1 MFYELH
7 ELVVFINNA
16 AQLIQDKQTTWLGNQ
31 NIRIFMWKQ
40 TTTLP
45 PKTFRAKRVFRVWL
59 DVILVTTRVQEKVPP
74 ALGPLSTSK
83 LSVSW
88 WGLLFPGTSVSL
100 SIYLP
105 QTEHLP
111 SMHLSGP
118 GAPQVW
124 WTGTSIHSADCEA
137 DVFTSGFL

>member
-1 MFYELH
+1 MTGQPKY
-7 ELVVFINNA
+7 
-16 AQLIQDKQTTWLGNQ
+16 Q
-31 NIRIFMWKQ
+31 NIYVKADNYA
-40 TTTLP
+40 P
-45 PKTFRAKRVFRVWL
+45 PKNFQGKES
-59 DVILVTTRVQEKVPP
+59 VQSV
-74 ALGPLSTSK
+74 AGCHLGDNQGTGESATCSGTSVH
-83 LSVSW
+83 SQAVSW

-118 GAPQVW
+118 GRPQVW